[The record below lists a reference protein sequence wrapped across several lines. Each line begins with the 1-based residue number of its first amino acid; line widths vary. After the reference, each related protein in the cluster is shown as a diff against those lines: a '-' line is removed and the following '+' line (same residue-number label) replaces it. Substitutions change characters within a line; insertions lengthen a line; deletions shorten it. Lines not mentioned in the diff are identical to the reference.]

1 MRASAE
7 IKTASDT
14 AGRLQRLL
22 PIAGWLR
29 NYSRDDFGG
38 DLTAGIIT
46 AILLVPQGMAFA
58 MLAGLPAQVGLYAS
72 ILPPVLY
79 ALFGTS
85 RTLAVGPVSVAAIM
99 VAYALQGLPPGTDP
113 IAAALVLALLS
124 GVILL
129 GMGALKLGVVANF
142 LSHPVLSGFTTAAAI
157 IIVLTQLPS
166 LAGLQLPEGWRPAD
180 LPLLLSHASLHPVTL
195 LIGICSAA
203 LLLATGRPLQR
214 ALIAIGLNP
223 LRAGIVSRT
232 GPLIVVLLA
241 TVVVTL
247 GGFAGSDQVA
257 VVGAIPGGFP
267 VLGLQFPSLE
277 FTLRLLPAAF
287 FISLVGYVE
296 SVSIAKVL
304 ASRRRERIDPN
315 QELIGLGAANA
326 AAAIAGGMPVAGGF
340 SRTMVNYGAGA
351 RTQLASIIT
360 AALVALVTV
369 FFTPLLENVP
379 RAALAAIIIIAV
391 VKLIDVRG
399 AMAVWRYD
407 RVDGAVFALTVAGVL
422 AIGIEAGLALG
433 IAASLASFAWRAARP
448 HVAVIG
454 RIRGSEHV
462 IEWRRDIHQHPE
474 LGNRELRTAAL
485 VAEHLRRGWASRC
498 ETGWRTPAWSACSA
512 AAARAGGGAA
522 RRHGRAAG
530 HRVQPTCRSPPS
542 ARRVERPGGRRD
554 ARLRPRHP
562 RGHPDGRGRGAGRL
576 RDELPGTVKFIFQ
589 PAEEG
594 RRRARRAA
602 PS

>member
-1 MRASAE
+1 MRTSADDRP
-7 IKTASDT
+7 A
-14 AGRLQRLL
+14 AQAGGRLQRLL
-22 PIAGWLR
+22 PICGWLR

-157 IIVLTQLPS
+157 IIVFSQLPS
-166 LAGLQLPEGWRPAD
+166 LAGLQLPEGWRPSD
-180 LPLLLSHASLHPVTL
+180 LPRLLPHASLHPVTL
-195 LIGICSAA
+195 LIGLGSAA
-203 LLLATGRPLQR
+203 LLLATGHPLQR

-247 GGFAGSDQVA
+247 GGFAGGDQVA

-360 AALVALVTV
+360 AALVASVTV

-454 RIRGSEHV
+454 RIRGSEHFRNV
-462 IEWRRDIHQHPE
+462 RRHEVETWSHIVFIRVDENLTFANTAYLESAISAEVSGRPE
-474 LGNRELRTAAL
+474 LEHVVLVMSSVNAIDSTAFETLERLFGALREAGVTVHLSDVKGPVMDRLEGTGFLKAMEPGRVFLSAHLAAEALNRKEY
-485 VAEHLRRGWASRC
+485 
-498 ETGWRTPAWSACSA
+498 
-512 AAARAGGGAA
+512 
-522 RRHGRAAG
+522 
-530 HRVQPTCRSPPS
+530 
-542 ARRVERPGGRRD
+542 
-554 ARLRPRHP
+554 
-562 RGHPDGRGRGAGRL
+562 
-576 RDELPGTVKFIFQ
+576 
-589 PAEEG
+589 
-594 RRRARRAA
+594 
-602 PS
+602 

>member
-1 MRASAE
+1 MRRS
-7 IKTASDT
+7 SDDRP
-14 AGRLQRLL
+14 AAQADGRLQRLL
-22 PIAGWLR
+22 PICGWLR

-129 GMGALKLGVVANF
+129 GMGALKLGIVANF
-142 LSHPVLSGFTTAAAI
+142 LSHPVLSGFTTAAAV
-157 IIVLTQLPS
+157 IIVLSQLPS
-166 LAGLQLPEGWRPAD
+166 LAGLQLPAGWRPGD
-180 LPLLLSHASLHPVTL
+180 LPWLLPHASLHPVTL
-195 LIGICSAA
+195 LIGLGSAA
-203 LLLATGRPLQR
+203 LLLVTGRPLQR

-223 LRAGIVSRT
+223 MRAGIVSRT

-241 TVVVTL
+241 TVIVTL
-247 GGFAGSDQVA
+247 GGFAGRDQVA

-360 AALVALVTV
+360 AALVALVAV

-379 RAALAAIIIIAV
+379 KAALAAIIIIAV

-407 RVDGAVFALTVAGVL
+407 RVDGAVFALTAAGVL

-454 RIRGSEHV
+454 RIRGSEHFRNV
-462 IEWRRDIHQHPE
+462 LRHEVETWNHIVFIRVDENLTFANTVYLESAISAEVSSRPE
-474 LGNRELRTAAL
+474 LEHVVLVMSSVNAIDSTAFETLERLFGALREAGVTVHLSDVKGPVMDRLEGTGFLKAMEPGRVFLSAHLAAEALNRKEY
-485 VAEHLRRGWASRC
+485 
-498 ETGWRTPAWSACSA
+498 
-512 AAARAGGGAA
+512 
-522 RRHGRAAG
+522 
-530 HRVQPTCRSPPS
+530 
-542 ARRVERPGGRRD
+542 
-554 ARLRPRHP
+554 
-562 RGHPDGRGRGAGRL
+562 
-576 RDELPGTVKFIFQ
+576 
-589 PAEEG
+589 
-594 RRRARRAA
+594 
-602 PS
+602 

>member
-454 RIRGSEHV
+454 RIRGSEHFRNV
-462 IEWRRDIHQHPE
+462 RRHEVETWSHIVFIRVDENLTFANTAYLESAISAEVSGRPE
-474 LGNRELRTAAL
+474 LEHVVLVMSSVNAIDSTAFETLERLFEALREAGVTVHLSDVKGPVMDRLEGTGFLKAMEPGRVFLSAHLAAEALNRKEY
-485 VAEHLRRGWASRC
+485 
-498 ETGWRTPAWSACSA
+498 
-512 AAARAGGGAA
+512 
-522 RRHGRAAG
+522 
-530 HRVQPTCRSPPS
+530 
-542 ARRVERPGGRRD
+542 
-554 ARLRPRHP
+554 
-562 RGHPDGRGRGAGRL
+562 
-576 RDELPGTVKFIFQ
+576 
-589 PAEEG
+589 
-594 RRRARRAA
+594 
-602 PS
+602 